1 MNPLLLGAGK
11 EQLRGA
17 ELRRRSEASTERRHG
32 EACGRRADA
41 VALDASDAMGA
52 GVVALVVALF
62 GLIVAP

>member
-1 MNPLLLGAGK
+1 
-11 EQLRGA
+11 LRGA